1 MLSVNHNLDRRGMVV
16 PAPAQVSEIENQTAS
31 AVIVAAACAC
41 ILMLS
46 MIESFASLGGV
57 VAVYYIAKKAMKA
70 SRSSPD
76 HQDNQGVV
84 RSASAQTSA
93 RNTKLKAIAGISMG
107 AFACLALLSGG
118 GFTALAGIVAVYHL
132 TVEAMTTRGSQR

>member
-1 MLSVNHNLDRRGMVV
+1 MRIRNNLDGHGVV
-16 PAPAQVSEIENQTAS
+16 GPAPAQVSESENQTAS
-31 AVIVAAACAC
+31 AVIVAAACGC

-57 VAVYYIAKKAMKA
+57 VAVYYIAQKAMKA

-76 HQDNQGVV
+76 HQDNQGVA
-84 RSASAQTSA
+84 RSALAQTSA
-93 RNTKLKAIAGISMG
+93 RNTKFKAIALISMG
-107 AFACLALLSGG
+107 ALACLAVLSGG